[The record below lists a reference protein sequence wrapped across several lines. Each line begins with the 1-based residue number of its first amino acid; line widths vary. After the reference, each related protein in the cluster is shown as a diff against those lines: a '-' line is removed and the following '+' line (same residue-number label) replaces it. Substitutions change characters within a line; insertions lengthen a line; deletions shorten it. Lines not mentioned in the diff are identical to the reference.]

1 MRLDFREKTC
11 VYISKQYAN
20 KVIYRFV
27 AAIAERFR
35 GADAQNLYGGK
46 ASARP
51 RSLPYGDE
59 GNFARIR
66 PKDTASAG
74 KACATQRKKNRE
86 SVFLSRQG
94 SVSGAQ

>member
-35 GADAQNLYGGK
+35 GAEAQNLYGGK

-51 RSLPYGDE
+51 RSLPHGGE
-59 GNFARIR
+59 GNFAHIR

-74 KACATQRKKNRE
+74 VYGARE
-86 SVFLSRQG
+86 A
-94 SVSGAQ
+94 SVSGAQI